1 MRIASAKG
9 MPGRRTTNMATS
21 LPSNVFTHAH
31 IHAEPARALGCD
43 VTIELAGDD
52 EFRMRWGLGVCGV
65 EGRIEESKQTPAM
78 CVEWSC
84 DRTLSAKGQHRESDR
99 LGQQMQLALC
109 TF

>member
-1 MRIASAKG
+1 
-9 MPGRRTTNMATS
+9 MATS

-43 VTIELAGDD
+43 VTIELGGDD
-52 EFRMRWGLGVCGV
+52 EFRMRWGLGVCVCGV

>member
-52 EFRMRWGLGVCGV
+52 EFRMRWGLGVCVWG
-65 EGRIEESKQTPAM
+65 GGKNRRKQANAGDVCGM
-78 CVEWSC
+78 VV
-84 DRTLSAKGQHRESDR
+84 
-99 LGQQMQLALC
+99 
-109 TF
+109 